1 MQNPLW
7 HFTETTIVFIWRNVV
22 IMKRILALITIA
34 TVFTTALGMNVF
46 AADSFTIATDTVF
59 KPFEYT
65 DEEGQFV
72 GIDVDIL
79 AAIAQDQGFEYELKS
94 LGWDPAIEACK
105 AGEADGMIA
114 GASITDERAADGW
127 YFSDGYYSMTQCL
140 AARIDEEINSFEDLN
155 GKTVGVKNG
164 TLGALYAEGLK
175 DQYGFD
181 IKYYDGSLT
190 MYYGVETREVDAC
203 FEDTQIMKIQIQD
216 LELSMEIVEGSEN
229 EGSPYGF
236 VVFSEDKQD
245 LLDQFNAGLANIVAN
260 GTYEEIIAKYLG
272 DETAAAAVA
281 SLGAAP
287 AAETE
292 AE

>member
-1 MQNPLW
+1 
-7 HFTETTIVFIWRNVV
+7 
-22 IMKRILALITIA
+22 MKRKLALITIA
-34 TVFTTALGMNVF
+34 TVFTAILGMNAF
-46 AADSFTIATDTVF
+46 AADSLTIATDTVF

-105 AGEADGMIA
+105 TGEADGMIA
-114 GASITDERAADGW
+114 GASITDERSADGW
-127 YFSDGYYSMTQCL
+127 YFSDGYYFMTQCL
-140 AARIDEEINSFEDLN
+140 AARIDEEIKSFEDLK

-164 TLGALYAEGLK
+164 TLGAQYAESLK
-175 DQYGFD
+175 DQYGFE

-190 MYYGVETREVDAC
+190 MYYGVETREVAAC
-203 FEDTQIMKIQIQD
+203 FEDTQIMRIQIQD
-216 LELSMEIVEGSEN
+216 LELSMEVVDGSEN

-272 DETAAAAVA
+272 EEVASEAAAY
-281 SLGAAP
+281 LGAAP

>member
-1 MQNPLW
+1 
-7 HFTETTIVFIWRNVV
+7 
-22 IMKRILALITIA
+22 MKGKLVLITIA
-34 TVFTTALGMNVF
+34 TVFTAILGMNVF

-79 AAIAQDQGFEYELKS
+79 AAVAQDQGFEYELKS

-105 AGEADGMIA
+105 SGEADGMIA

-127 YFSDGYYSMTQCL
+127 YFSDGYYFMTQCL
-140 AARIDEEINSFEDLN
+140 AARIDEEIKSFEDLE

-164 TLGALYAEGLK
+164 TLGALYAESLK
-175 DQYGFD
+175 DQYGFE

-190 MYYGVETREVDAC
+190 MYYGVETREVEAC

-245 LLDQFNAGLANIVAN
+245 LLDRFNTGLANIVAD

-272 DETAAAAVA
+272 EEVAAKAAA
-281 SLGAAP
+281 SLGAVP
-287 AAETE
+287 SSETE

>member
-1 MQNPLW
+1 
-7 HFTETTIVFIWRNVV
+7 
-22 IMKRILALITIA
+22 MKRKLVLITIA
-34 TVFTTALGMNVF
+34 TVFTAALGMNTF
-46 AADSFTIATDTVF
+46 AADSLTIATDTVF

-105 AGEADGMIA
+105 KGEADAMIA
-114 GASITDERAADGW
+114 GASITEERADDGW
-127 YFSDGYYSMTQCL
+127 YFSDGYYFMTQCL
-140 AARIDEEINSFEDLN
+140 AARIDEEVKGFEDLK
-155 GKTVGVKNG
+155 GKTVGVKKG
-164 TLGALYAEGLK
+164 TLGALYAVKLK
-175 DQYGFD
+175 DQDGFD

-190 MYYGVETREVDAC
+190 MYYGVETREVAAC

-216 LELSMEIVEGSEN
+216 LQLSMEIVDGTEN

-236 VVFSEDKQD
+236 VVFSEDKQE
-245 LLDQFNAGLANIVAN
+245 LLDKFNAGLADIVAD

-272 DETAAAAVA
+272 EDVAAEAVA

-292 AE
+292 AEAVETEAG

>member
-1 MQNPLW
+1 
-7 HFTETTIVFIWRNVV
+7 
-22 IMKRILALITIA
+22 MKRKLALITIA
-34 TVFTTALGMNVF
+34 TVFTAALGMNIF
-46 AADSFTIATDTVF
+46 AADSLTIATDTVF

-79 AAIAQDQGFEYELKS
+79 AAIAQDQGFAYELKS

-105 AGEADGMIA
+105 KGEADAMIA
-114 GASITDERAADGW
+114 GASITEERADDGW
-127 YFSDGYYSMTQCL
+127 YFSDGYYFMTQCL
-140 AARIDEEINSFEDLN
+140 AARIDEEVKGFEDLK
-155 GKTVGVKNG
+155 GKTVGVKKG
-164 TLGALYAEGLK
+164 TLGALYAVKLK

-181 IKYYDGSLT
+181 VKYYDGSLT
-190 MYYGVETREVDAC
+190 MYYGVETREVAAC

-216 LELSMEIVEGSEN
+216 LQLSMEIVDGTEN

-236 VVFSEDKQD
+236 VVFSEDKQE
-245 LLDQFNAGLANIVAN
+245 LLDKFNAGLADIVAD

-272 DETAAAAVA
+272 EEVAAEAAA
-281 SLGAAP
+281 SLGTAP

-292 AE
+292 SE

>member
-1 MQNPLW
+1 
-7 HFTETTIVFIWRNVV
+7 
-22 IMKRILALITIA
+22 MKRKLALITIA
-34 TVFTTALGMNVF
+34 TVFTAALGMNVF
-46 AADSFTIATDTVF
+46 AADTLTIATDTVF

-65 DEEGQFV
+65 DEEGEFV
-72 GIDVDIL
+72 GIDVDLL

-94 LGWDPAIEACK
+94 LGWDPAIEACRK
-105 AGEADGMIA
+105 GNADAMIA
-114 GASITDERAADGW
+114 GASITEERADDGW
-127 YFSDGYYSMTQCL
+127 YFSDGYYFMTQCL
-140 AARIDEEINSFEDLN
+140 AARIDEEVKGFEDLK
-155 GKTVGVKNG
+155 GKTVGVKKG
-164 TLGALYAEGLK
+164 TLGALYAVQLK

-190 MYYGVETREVDAC
+190 MYYGVETREVAAC

-216 LELSMEIVEGSEN
+216 LQLSMEIVEGSEN

-236 VVFSEDKQD
+236 VVFSEEKQD
-245 LLDQFNAGLANIVAN
+245 LLDKFNAGLANIVAD

-272 DETAAAAVA
+272 EEVAAQAVA